1 MIRRIAALL
10 IAVAGALPLPAV
22 AASAQQAILLEI
34 RPKAGDTLHMR
45 LDQNV
50 ELTGTTRIGDA
61 DSSVTAISSM
71 KLLSRTI
78 VQRSDASGAT
88 VLSITDSVHLSS
100 NQPQLPLAAI
110 EQVRKALEGQ
120 QVRLRL
126 TPDGAAEIIS
136 DPDLIPADA
145 QAFIAQMPATL
156 PARRVA
162 VGERWTQTMKLP
174 GAARADLTGPLSLRA
189 TFRLDSLTRG
199 GRVAWISMSG
209 ELSRTEGQALPGG
222 GTYRTSG
229 TLEGYLVVDR
239 DRGWMT
245 ESTSIVSVR
254 SVMEPP
260 PGSDAEPMHVR
271 MRITQRLRTLD
282 KR

>member
-1 MIRRIAALL
+1 MPRRALVL
-10 IAVAGALPLPAV
+10 IVAVLGALPIPTV
-22 AASAQQAILLEI
+22 AAQTPQAILLEI
-34 RPKAGDTLHMR
+34 RPRAGDTLHMR
-45 LDQNV
+45 LEQHV
-50 ELTGTTRIGDA
+50 ELTGTTRVGDA

-71 KLLSRTI
+71 KLHSRSI
-78 VQRSDASGAT
+78 VQRSDGTGAT

-100 NQPQLPLAAI
+100 NQPTLPPAAL

-120 QVRLRL
+120 QVRLRM
-126 TPDGAAEIIS
+126 TPDGAAEIIP
-136 DPDLIPADA
+136 DPDMMPADV

-156 PARRVA
+156 PARRVT

-209 ELSRTEGQALPGG
+209 ELSRTESQALPGG

-239 DRGWMT
+239 VRGWMT

-260 PGSDAEPMHVR
+260 AGSDAEPMHVR

>member
-1 MIRRIAALL
+1 MLLGGPLAPAA
-10 IAVAGALPLPAV
+10 AV
-22 AASAQQAILLEI
+22 AQQAVLLEI
-34 RPKAGDTLHMR
+34 RPRTGDTLHMR
-45 LDQNV
+45 LEQHV
-50 ELTGTTRIGDA
+50 ELTGTTRIGEA
-61 DSSVTAISSM
+61 DTSVTAESSM
-71 KLLSRTI
+71 KLHSRTI
-78 VQRSDASGAT
+78 VQRSDGAGST
-88 VLSITDSVHLSS
+88 ILSITDSVHLSS
-100 NQPQLPLAAI
+100 NQPQLPPAALA
-110 EQVRKALEGQ
+110 EVRRRLEGQ
-120 QVRLRL
+120 QVRLRM

-136 DPDLIPADA
+136 DPNQMPADA

-189 TFRLDSLTRG
+189 TFRLDSLTRN

-209 ELSRTEGQALPGG
+209 ELSRTESQALPGG
-222 GTYRTSG
+222 GTYTTSG
-229 TLEGYLVVDR
+229 TLEGHLVIDR

-260 PGSDAEPMHVR
+260 PGSDAEPMRVR

>member
-1 MIRRIAALL
+1 MIRRVVAVL
-10 IAVAGALPLPAV
+10 IVVAGALPLPV
-22 AASAQQAILLEI
+22 AALAQQAVLLEI
-34 RPKAGDTLHMR
+34 RPTAGDTLHMR
-45 LDQNV
+45 LEQHV
-50 ELTGTTRIGDA
+50 ELTGTTRIGEA
-61 DSSVTAISSM
+61 DSSITAISSM
-71 KLLSRTI
+71 KLSSRTI

-88 VLSITDSVHLSS
+88 VISITDSVQLSS
-100 NQPQLPLAAI
+100 NQPQLPPAAM

-136 DPDLIPADA
+136 DPNTMPPDA

-156 PARRVA
+156 PARRVT

-209 ELSRTEGQALPGG
+209 ELSRTESQALPGG
-222 GTYRTSG
+222 GTYSTSG
-229 TLEGYLVVDR
+229 TLEGHLVVDR

-260 PGSDAEPMHVR
+260 PGSDAQPMHVR